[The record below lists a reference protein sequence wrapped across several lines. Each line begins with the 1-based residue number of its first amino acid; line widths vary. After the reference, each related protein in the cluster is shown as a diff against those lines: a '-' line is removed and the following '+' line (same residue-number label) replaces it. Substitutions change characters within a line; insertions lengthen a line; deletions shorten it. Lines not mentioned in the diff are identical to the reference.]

1 MSIYKK
7 ASDNVK
13 TFDNGEEFLKY
24 YEKNKE
30 TIDEIP
36 TRGLNLK
43 YKIKG
48 FKIGRRDNKI
58 ILWPTKELDSKD
70 EIINELLDRV
80 SELESQ
86 VKKIITVLNQ
96 VQTSVPKQNYN
107 SNRENSWNNY

>member
-48 FKIGRRDNKI
+48 FRIGRKDNKI
-58 ILWPTKELDSKD
+58 ILWPNKQNENND
-70 EIINELLDRV
+70 EIIENLQTRV
-80 SELESQ
+80 SDLELQIKNIINILNNSQ
-86 VKKIITVLNQ
+86 IPS
-96 VQTSVPKQNYN
+96 QTSVRKQAKDPY
-107 SNRENSWNNY
+107 SWN

>member
-48 FKIGRRDNKI
+48 FRIGRKDNKI
-58 ILWPTKELDSKD
+58 ILWPNKQNENND
-70 EIINELLDRV
+70 EIIDNLQTRV
-80 SELESQ
+80 SDLELQIKNIINILNNSQ
-86 VKKIITVLNQ
+86 IPS
-96 VQTSVPKQNYN
+96 QTSVRKQAKDPY
-107 SNRENSWNNY
+107 SWN

>member
-48 FKIGRRDNKI
+48 FRIGRKDNKI
-58 ILWPTKELDSKD
+58 ILWPNKQNENND
-70 EIINELLDRV
+70 EIIENLQTRV
-80 SELESQ
+80 SDLELQIKNIINILNNSQ
-86 VKKIITVLNQ
+86 IPS
-96 VQTSVPKQNYN
+96 QTSVRKQAKDPYSLN
-107 SNRENSWNNY
+107 